1 MEGGIRNRKV
11 LGSWKEI
18 AAYLGKGVRT
28 VQRWENDLGLPV
40 RRPDG
45 AAKGVVYASTDELER
60 WLARRWGKRADSP
73 TGPGPLTE
81 AMRASRELRHANQQL
96 VDELVRNLEALRE
109 QCESLARAAAEARQT
124 KKKLLTE
131 GPRASFF
138 AKSKTRQSRRLDG
151 RKEIKT

>member
-1 MEGGIRNRKV
+1 VEGGIRNRKV

-60 WLARRWGKRADSP
+60 WLAHRWGKR
-73 TGPGPLTE
+73 TGVQDGALSE

-96 VDELVRNLEALRE
+96 VDELVRNLESLRE
-109 QCESLARAAAEARQT
+109 QCESLARATAEARQT

-131 GPRASFF
+131 GPGASFF
-138 AKSKTRQSRRLDG
+138 AKSKTR
-151 RKEIKT
+151 